1 MTISREVREGQLLQG
16 ADEKIV
22 YQLTTT
28 PWGSA
33 PTSIVVKAW
42 DVTGGDEDG
51 RDLHS
56 ASQERRVQA
65 GTLVTCPV
73 MQSLTAGKLY
83 RLEIQFV
90 TGGNTLEAYA
100 IIQAEY

>member
-1 MTISREVREGQLLQG
+1 MKISREVREGQLLQG
-16 ADEKIV
+16 EDEKIA

-33 PTSIVVKAW
+33 PTGVVVKAW
-42 DVTGGDEDG
+42 DVTGGERTDVTSTVLSG
-51 RDLHS
+51 T
-56 ASQERRVQA
+56 ASVNGDVITLPVVQ
-65 GTLVTCPV
+65 L
-73 MQSLTAGKLY
+73 LTAGKLY

-90 TGGNTLEAYA
+90 AGGNTWEAYA